1 MTKDTKNFIYS
12 ISALLI
18 SIITACIV
26 VYHMNCSG
34 FYIGTFLD
42 QYWDRIIILSGIVFF
57 FIRELY
63 KLRLKK
69 EEIRYTL
76 YYSKTINSIQDYI
89 NTYEEYKKA
98 MNNLPFDVFKG
109 EIQGTELDNII
120 TRNLNRIKQAD
131 SILRIFLEE
140 ELYNKYKE
148 ITEESIKLIDRLS
161 SILQDVHITEKEK
174 HDIAV
179 KRNGIYIIAY
189 TKYAE
194 DTKYML
200 SEVLKAT
207 RVKIQ

>member
-1 MTKDTKNFIYS
+1 MIKDTKNFIYS

-18 SIITACIV
+18 SIITVCIV
-26 VYHMNCSG
+26 IYHMNCSG

-76 YYSKTINSIQDYI
+76 YYSKTISSIQDYI
-89 NTYEEYKKA
+89 STYEEYKKA

-109 EIQGTELDNII
+109 EIQETELDNIT

-148 ITEESIKLIDRLS
+148 ITEESIKLINQLS

-194 DTKYML
+194 DTKHML